1 LNNLQAPH
9 RDASAGGGLSR
20 WTALFRGLT
29 WKTAAMV
36 FCSNM
41 AIAALQYW
49 QCWDCDEANYDYFIF
64 WNIVGFALMLAL
76 QAGANWQTRRLPRW
90 LVMALSVMAGT
101 VLGTFIWWIFKGRDF
116 TLIFTEHD
124 LRWRLV
130 NNLASGVFMGT
141 IGAIV
146 FSARIRVAFAES
158 ERHRADAERQALTRQ
173 MMEARLK
180 LLQAQVEPHFLY
192 NTLANVQALIE
203 VDPPKAAQM
212 IEHLIQYL
220 RAALPQMR
228 ENGSTLGR
236 ELDLAHAYLSI
247 MKIRMGERLHFEVQ
261 VSDALRD
268 LSFPPMM
275 LASVVE
281 NAVRHGLCGSA
292 PGGQVRIRAEQ
303 TADRLRVS
311 VIDDGEGFQADA
323 KEGVGLSNIRERL
336 QALYGGAARL
346 LIEKNA
352 DDAPPHGVKA
362 TIEVAIAHA

>member
-1 LNNLQAPH
+1 
-9 RDASAGGGLSR
+9 
-20 WTALFRGLT
+20 
-29 WKTAAMV
+29 
-36 FCSNM
+36 
-41 AIAALQYW
+41 
-49 QCWDCDEANYDYFIF
+49 
-64 WNIVGFALMLAL
+64 
-76 QAGANWQTRRLPRW
+76 
-90 LVMALSVMAGT
+90 
-101 VLGTFIWWIFKGRDF
+101 
-116 TLIFTEHD
+116 
-124 LRWRLV
+124 
-130 NNLASGVFMGT
+130 
-141 IGAIV
+141 
-146 FSARIRVAFAES
+146 
-158 ERHRADAERQALTRQ
+158 

-236 ELDLAHAYLSI
+236 ELYLAHAYLSI

-275 LASVVE
+275 RASVVE

-323 KEGVGLSNIRERL
+323 KKGLACRTF
-336 QALYGGAARL
+336 A
-346 LIEKNA
+346 NA
-352 DDAPPHGVKA
+352 CKPCTVAPRGC
-362 TIEVAIAHA
+362 